1 MHHVIVGQGPAGV
14 VAAETLHKLD
24 PDAEISLVGD
34 EPEPPYSRMA
44 IPYYLSD
51 QIAEQGTH
59 LRRIEGHYEARR
71 IGLVQARIASV
82 DTGAKTLA
90 LEGGG
95 SLAYD
100 KLLLATG
107 SHPLIPP
114 IPGIDRPEVHTC
126 WTLEDAR
133 QIIRL
138 AAPGKKVVLLGAGFI
153 GCIILEALVERGV
166 ELTVVEAQNRMV
178 PRMMNETAGGLIKRW
193 CEGKGVRVDTSTRVE
208 GIDAGRGDHA
218 LAVTLD
224 HGDTLD
230 ADLLIVAA
238 GVHPNT
244 EFLEGSGIKVDQGV
258 LVDKHLQSSVAD
270 VYAAGDVAQGL
281 DFSTGGYAVHAV
293 QPTAVDH
300 ARIAA
305 SNMVGRRQAYQGSVI
320 MNVLDTLGLVSSSFG
335 QWMGAEGGESAE
347 LVDLDRFRYL
357 NLHFEEDRLV
367 GANSLGLIDHVGV
380 IRGLIQTRVRL
391 GGWKDKLIQDP
402 TRLMEAYLARTQPLG
417 YSASVV

>member
-14 VAAETLHKLD
+14 VAAETLRKLD

-59 LRRIEGHYEARR
+59 LRKTAGHYEEQR
-71 IGLVQARIASV
+71 IGLVQGRVASV
-82 DTGAKTLA
+82 EPGSKSLA
-90 LEGGG
+90 LEDGA

-100 KLLLATG
+100 RLLLATG

-126 WTLEDAR
+126 WTLDDAR
-133 QIIRL
+133 HIVRL
-138 AAPGKKVVLLGAGFI
+138 AASGKRVVLLGAGFI

-178 PRMMNETAGGLIKRW
+178 PRMMNETAGGLIKQW
-193 CEGKGVRVDTSTRVE
+193 CEAKGVRVETSTKVQ
-208 GIDAGRGDHA
+208 GIEAGRGDHA

-224 HGDTLD
+224 RGDTLD

-238 GVHPNT
+238 GVRPNT
-244 EFLEGSGIKVDQGV
+244 GFLEGSSIKVDQGV

-270 VYAAGDVAQGL
+270 IFAAGDVAQGL

-305 SNMVGRRQAYQGSVI
+305 SNMAGHSQAFQGSVI
-320 MNVLDTLGLVSSSFG
+320 MNVLDTLGLISSSFG
-335 QWMGAEGGESAE
+335 QWMGAEGGESAQ
-347 LVDLDRFRYL
+347 LLDRERFRYL

-367 GANSLGLIDHVGV
+367 GANSLGLTDHVGV
-380 IRGLIQTRVRL
+380 LRGLIQTRVRL
-391 GGWKDKLIQDP
+391 GKWKDKLIQDP
-402 TRLMEAYLARTQPLG
+402 TRLMEAYLASTQPLG
-417 YSASVV
+417 YGASVK